1 MKTKNSCKEKLLLIL
16 SQPEGQFTEFKEST
30 SKSISRELV
39 GFSNSGG
46 GCIVIGVND
55 KGEIVGISDINEE
68 KSKIETIAR
77 NCDPSISV
85 KISSHKEEGKI
96 ILLIEV
102 PEGKDKP
109 YSCSSGFFLRS
120 GANTQKMK
128 RDEIIDFIY
137 STGQINYEEKIC
149 KKFDYPEDFD
159 EDAFEDFIHMADI
172 SKGRLS
178 NEDIL
183 TNLGV
188 AEQNGKNL
196 VFNNAGVLFFAKEPT
211 KFLRHAVVDCILFK
225 GKEKLDILDRK
236 EFKDPLFI
244 NVQKVLVFLQQHL
257 SLRYEIEGLRRKEI
271 LEIPEEALREVVL
284 NAVMHRDYHFDNAWV
299 TVEIYKDRLEISDP
313 GGLPPGITLQDL
325 GKKSV
330 PRNKLIADLFHRIGE
345 VERAGTG
352 INRIKKLTSDAG
364 LPEPTFETDSFFTVK
379 FERAPSQKNVLDTE
393 YMDNEFRVKFTENF
407 RVNFNVKG
415 KKLDRTT
422 DILFKLAM
430 NKSFN
435 VKNFASEKDV
445 SVRTVREDIR
455 DLKDIGLIEFK
466 GPPKTGKYILTEKG
480 KELFDS
486 I

>member
-1 MKTKNSCKEKLLLIL
+1 
-16 SQPEGQFTEFKEST
+16 
-30 SKSISRELV
+30 
-39 GFSNSGG
+39 
-46 GCIVIGVND
+46 
-55 KGEIVGISDINEE
+55 
-68 KSKIETIAR
+68 
-77 NCDPSISV
+77 
-85 KISSHKEEGKI
+85 
-96 ILLIEV
+96 
-102 PEGKDKP
+102 
-109 YSCSSGFFLRS
+109 
-120 GANTQKMK
+120 MK

-299 TVEIYKDRLEISDP
+299 SVEIYKDRLEISDP

-379 FERAPSQKNVLDTE
+379 FERAPSQKNVLGTE

-455 DLKDIGLIEFK
+455 ILKDIGLIEFK